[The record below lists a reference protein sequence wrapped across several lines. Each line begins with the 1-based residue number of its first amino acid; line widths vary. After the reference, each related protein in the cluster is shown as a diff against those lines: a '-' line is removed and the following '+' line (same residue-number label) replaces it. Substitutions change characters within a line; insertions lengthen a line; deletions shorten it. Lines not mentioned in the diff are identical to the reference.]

1 MAILAINISL
11 LTLVTLNTMQVK
23 THSKSARDSRSDE
36 ELVQLYVE
44 TQRNFYFEQLYERY
58 ADKVYR
64 KCLSFVKDS
73 AKAEDFTHDIF
84 IKLIVKLGTFK
95 EDARFS
101 TWLYSITYNY
111 CMDQLRVAKKRGEI
125 YSDEELELADSVDL
139 DTVFDDGDVEVK
151 RLNKAMDHLSADEKS
166 ILMMKYQDDLSIRDI
181 ADIFR
186 VTESAVKMRLLR
198 SREKLRKKYLETA
211 VFWGLLCA
219 KMIEI
224 IMELF

>member
-1 MAILAINISL
+1 M
-11 LTLVTLNTMQVK
+11 NTR
-23 THSKSARDSRSDE
+23 THARLSKDSRTDE
-36 ELVQLYVE
+36 ELVRLYVE
-44 TQRNFYFEQLYERY
+44 TQRNVFFEQLYERY
-58 ADKVYR
+58 SDKVYR
-64 KCLSFVKDS
+64 KCLSFVKDA

-111 CMDQLRVAKKRGEI
+111 CMDQLRVFKKRGEI

-139 DTVFDDGDVEVK
+139 NTVFDDGDIEVK
-151 RLNKAMDHLSADEKS
+151 RLNIAMDHLSADEKS

-198 SREKLRKKYLETA
+198 SREKLRKKYLETI
-211 VFWGLLCA
+211 VFWGLLFA
-219 KMIEI
+219 KIIEL
-224 IMELF
+224 IMQLM